1 MYLPLKNNELS
12 SKIIGIM
19 INNSECVKLF
29 L

>member
-19 INNSECVKLF
+19 INNYYKSYMSF
-29 L
+29 